1 MTPKPWHKMLCP
13 WLRGTSFC
21 SSPPWGCC
29 LQFYCPVASLG
40 CCPGPIWILWINVA
54 EMFVINYKCPFC
66 MDDTHWKSLCVLDSH
81 QIGEKYEV
89 PSKRN
94 LNDTLGGIDQFC
106 SSFRGWDC
114 QPEETA
120 VLRRFLTFFGTGLTH
135 LTHIYGYDMD
145 ILRRNRPQLSFPG
158 RSEATNILV
167 HPWEGLP
174 PPTQLTNP
182 NNMNQLSRAIH

>member
-1 MTPKPWHKMLCP
+1 MTPKPWHKILRP

-54 EMFVINYKCPFC
+54 EMFVINYKCPYC

-94 LNDTLGGIDQFC
+94 LCDTLGGIDQFC

-120 VLRRFLTFFGTGLTH
+120 VLCRFLMRCGPSPAQMGTQKTIFWKFTTLTKK
-135 LTHIYGYDMD
+135 TCIYT
-145 ILRRNRPQLSFPG
+145 S
-158 RSEATNILV
+158 
-167 HPWEGLP
+167 
-174 PPTQLTNP
+174 
-182 NNMNQLSRAIH
+182 

>member
-1 MTPKPWHKMLCP
+1 MIPIEK
-13 WLRGTSFC
+13 SF
-21 SSPPWGCC
+21 
-29 LQFYCPVASLG
+29 
-40 CCPGPIWILWINVA
+40 
-54 EMFVINYKCPFC
+54 
-66 MDDTHWKSLCVLDSH
+66 CVLDSD

-89 PSKRN
+89 SCERN
-94 LNDTLGGIDQFC
+94 PCDTLGGIDQFC
-106 SSFRGWDC
+106 YSFRGWDC

-120 VLRRFLTFFGTGLTH
+120 VLCKFLTFFGTGLTH

-145 ILRRNRPQLSFPG
+145 ILRRNRPQLSFPD

-182 NNMNQLSRAIH
+182 NNKSQLSRAINYRPPPQVGLRGLYVFIYIAEKSLQICKKIAT